1 MSSLVSDFIINPVAR
16 TVRRFS
22 SPFAAAPDPDVRRFS
37 HDFELDNG
45 TANGDAI
52 VECDSDSPASS
63 FPGISFLRSP
73 DVALGARAPPLL
85 TPLRRHTE
93 PPVEPD
99 HILPPPT
106 SRSSSPPIFEME
118 QPDAVEGDLPGQTP
132 PLLQEASNSGVD
144 TTRTANSLP
153 ENDGM
158 MEMRRRLQIIQSS
171 NVTPDQKRYLMQQVL
186 TESYALARHAT
197 AVREGKID
205 ANAPRAEYPSA
216 STSRDFAFGASAL
229 EALKSWTG
237 LDDGQD
243 AIQVSKQDAQPTY
256 VPKRMPPED
265 ESTDGSDGEEGED
278 DEITLELGCV
288 HYKRNVRIQCAEC
301 EKWYTCR
308 LCHDAVEEHI
318 LPRRLTKFML
328 CMLCGHPQKA
338 SDTCVKC
345 GENAASYYCNVC
357 KLWSDDVNKHIYH
370 CDDCGICRVGR
381 GLEKD
386 FFHCK
391 VRGCLLLR
399 VWDVVANSDRP
410 AARASLYRQETTTSV
425 LNEPLTPTVP
435 SAGTTCSPRPRPSF
449 SWSAATRSTR
459 IASTGIWRSLT
470 DAPSAIRASRRWMH
484 CS

>member
-22 SPFAAAPDPDVRRFS
+22 TPFAAASDPDVRRFS
-37 HDFELDNG
+37 HDFDLDNG
-45 TANGDAI
+45 DGDAI
-52 VECDSDSPASS
+52 VECDSDNVASS
-63 FPGISFLRSP
+63 FPSISFLRSP

-106 SRSSSPPIFEME
+106 PQSSSPPIFEMDR
-118 QPDAVEGDLPGQTP
+118 PDTAEGDIPLLSPL
-132 PLLQEASNSGVD
+132 LLQEASTPGVD
-144 TTRTANSLP
+144 TTKTANSLP

-171 NVTPDQKRYLMQQVL
+171 NVTPDKKRYLMQQVL

-205 ANAPRAEYPSA
+205 ANAPRAEYPAA
-216 STSRDFAFGASAL
+216 STSRDLAFGASAL

-237 LDDGQD
+237 LDDGKD
-243 AIQVSKQDAQPTY
+243 AIKISEKDAQPTY
-256 VPKRMPPED
+256 VPKRMLLHD
-265 ESTDGSDGEEGED
+265 EHMDGSEGEDGED

-318 LPRRLTKFML
+318 LPRRLTKHML

-345 GENAASYYCNVC
+345 GENAASYYCSIC

-391 VRGCLLLR
+391 VRGRLFLR
-399 VWDVVANSDRP
+399 
-410 AARASLYRQETTTSV
+410 L
-425 LNEPLTPTVP
+425 
-435 SAGTTCSPRPRPSF
+435 
-449 SWSAATRSTR
+449 
-459 IASTGIWRSLT
+459 GIGG
-470 DAPSAIRASRRWMH
+470 
-484 CS
+484 